1 MHRSAAHFSSF
12 SRCLDFHPILITLAA
27 CMISGSVALAQFPQQ
42 MDSKTNGTNIATRDG
57 ATIHI
62 KITGDDKKP
71 LKQQSLIRITS
82 QTTGIVLFQSSRNSE
97 ADFPNLPASK
107 YLLEV
112 GAAGYLGMHEQISV
126 PDIAHDVSDSV
137 VLLRDPSAVDLT
149 LKHKEQLPPKA
160 RKEAEKGIQALEL
173 SNFPEALKHLESAN
187 HQDPSSSSINFLLA
201 YLSLQLKD
209 TEHELSYLL
218 AATKLDPHDVQA
230 QSLLGQLYYDK
241 GDYAR
246 ASAAEEVVVASN
258 GEAVAARRV
267 LASSYLHLNEYEK
280 AREQSQWLV
289 ERGGSEGLGAKLI
302 LGQSLAGLRQN
313 EKAIAVL
320 KEYLEAAPTSKVAPQ
335 VREHLAK
342 LEKRVTQGNTTDD
355 NDAAIGDP
363 AAASGPADV
372 NAGMPVDVD
381 AQVPMVAQ
389 AVQCPANLLDS
400 AADRSKEMVD
410 SVAQF
415 SAIEEMVHENLSA
428 QGLPRSREV
437 RKYNYLVS
445 ITEPPQGALVIQEF
459 RNISGEPTEF
469 PDQISTS
476 GLPVLALAFHRQFR
490 DDFEMKCEGLGD
502 WNGQPAW
509 LVHFR
514 QREDKPARL
523 RTYIVNKNN
532 YPVALKGRAWFAAES
547 FQPLHVETDL
557 VHTLPQI
564 QLLTEHTSINYAPV
578 EFKKSGTDLWLPESA
593 NLYVHFGKRRFHRSE
608 SFDHFMLFATD
619 AIDKPKAP
627 AGATQ
632 NAPQS
637 DHSGGP
643 RQ

>member
-1 MHRSAAHFSSF
+1 
-12 SRCLDFHPILITLAA
+12 
-27 CMISGSVALAQFPQQ
+27 
-42 MDSKTNGTNIATRDG
+42 
-57 ATIHI
+57 
-62 KITGDDKKP
+62 
-71 LKQQSLIRITS
+71 
-82 QTTGIVLFQSSRNSE
+82 
-97 ADFPNLPASK
+97 
-107 YLLEV
+107 
-112 GAAGYLGMHEQISV
+112 
-126 PDIAHDVSDSV
+126 
-137 VLLRDPSAVDLT
+137 
-149 LKHKEQLPPKA
+149 
-160 RKEAEKGIQALEL
+160 
-173 SNFPEALKHLESAN
+173 
-187 HQDPSSSSINFLLA
+187 
-201 YLSLQLKD
+201 
-209 TEHELSYLL
+209 
-218 AATKLDPHDVQA
+218 
-230 QSLLGQLYYDK
+230 
-241 GDYAR
+241 
-246 ASAAEEVVVASN
+246 
-258 GEAVAARRV
+258 VAARRV

>member
-1 MHRSAAHFSSF
+1 MHRSAVRFSSF
-12 SRCLDFHPILITLAA
+12 FRRFDFHPVLIALVAS
-27 CMISGSVALAQFPQQ
+27 MISGSAALAQFPQQ

-62 KITGDDKKP
+62 KITGEDKKP

-112 GAAGYLGMHEQISV
+112 GAAGYLGMHEQISL

-187 HQDPSSSSINFLLA
+187 HQDPSSASINFLLA
-201 YLSLQLKD
+201 YLSLQMKD
-209 TEHELSYLL
+209 PDHELSYLL
-218 AATKLDPHDVQA
+218 ASTKLDPHDVQA

-241 GDYAR
+241 DDYAH
-246 ASAAEEVVVASN
+246 ASAAEEIVVASN

-280 AREQSQWLV
+280 ARVQSQWLV
-289 ERGGSEGLGAKLI
+289 DRGGSEGLGAKLI

-313 EKAIAVL
+313 EKAITVL

-342 LEKRVTQGNTTDD
+342 LEARVAQGSTTDE
-355 NDAAIGDP
+355 NDKAIGDP

-381 AQVPMVAQ
+381 SQVPTVAQ

-632 NAPQS
+632 NAPSS

>member
-1 MHRSAAHFSSF
+1 
-12 SRCLDFHPILITLAA
+12 
-27 CMISGSVALAQFPQQ
+27 MISGSVALAQFPQQ

>member
-1 MHRSAAHFSSF
+1 MHRSAAHFSSL

-62 KITGDDKKP
+62 KITGEDKKP

-126 PDIAHDVSDSV
+126 PDIAHDVTDSV
-137 VLLRDPSAVDLT
+137 ILLRDPSAVDLT
-149 LKHKEQLPPKA
+149 LKHKEQLPAKA

-187 HQDPSSSSINFLLA
+187 HQDPSSASINFLLA

-209 TEHELSYLL
+209 TDRELSYLL
-218 AATKLDPHDVQA
+218 AATKLDPRDAQA

-342 LEKRVTQGNTTDD
+342 LEKRVAQGSTTDE
-355 NDAAIGDP
+355 NDTAIGDP

-381 AQVPMVAQ
+381 AQIPVVAQ
-389 AVQCPANLLDS
+389 AVQCPANLMDL

-445 ITEPPQGALVIQEF
+445 ITEPPEGALLIQEF

-514 QREDKPARL
+514 QREDKAARL

-578 EFKKSGTDLWLPESA
+578 QFKKSGTDLWLPESA

-632 NAPQS
+632 NVPSS